1 MKKSKLLSLL
11 ALATLAPLT
20 LAGCDNAKW
29 KIGILLPV
37 EHNALQSCANGFIEG
52 LKSAGLE
59 EGKDFSI
66 EIKNAAGKD
75 ADLQNFAKQ
84 LVTSKCMTF
93 GLGTGASQAL
103 KSASIDKGSLNPVLF
118 SAVTDP
124 VDAGLVES
132 LENGKGFVTGSS
144 DAQPIA
150 EQIALVKECIPD
162 ADKIGIIYTQSETN
176 SKVQADQAEEAAKL
190 VGMSVVRQTVTGPGD
205 INTVALALASEEGID
220 AIYVPTDNNIAA
232 NMNAVKEAANSK
244 HVLVV
249 AGEEGMLTTGGHI
262 TLSID
267 YKELGKRT
275 GEVAAQIL
283 KGEKNVYEVPVMT
296 MSKEDCK
303 FVYSSANLAASG
315 INLPQSVLDKSEDI
329 SK

>member
-1 MKKSKLLSLL
+1 MKKTKFISLL
-11 ALATLAPLT
+11 AIATAAAAL
-20 LAGCDNAKW
+20 GSCKEKAKW
-29 KIGILLPV
+29 QIGILLPV
-37 EHNALQSCANGFIEG
+37 EHSALQTCANGFIEG
-52 LKSAGLE
+52 LKESGLK
-59 EGKDFSI
+59 EGTDFSI

-84 LVTSKCMTF
+84 LVTSKNMTF

-144 DAQPIA
+144 DAQPIT
-150 EQIALVKECIPD
+150 EQIALIKECLPE

-176 SKVQADQAEEAAKL
+176 SKIQADQAEAAAEL
-190 VGMSVVRQTVTGPGD
+190 AGMSVERKTVTGPGD
-205 INTVALALASEEGID
+205 ISTTALALASVEGID

-249 AGEEGMLTTGGHI
+249 AGEEGMLSSGGHI

-283 KGEKNVYEVPVMT
+283 KGEKKAYEVPVITMT
-296 MSKEDCK
+296 KEDCK
-303 FVYSSANLAASG
+303 FVYSSANLASSG
-315 INLPQSVLDKSEDI
+315 ITLPQNVLDKCEDI

>member
-1 MKKSKLLSLL
+1 MKKTKLISLL
-11 ALATLAPLT
+11 ALATAAAGLASC
-20 LAGCDNAKW
+20 GNKAKW
-29 KIGILLPV
+29 QIGILLPV
-37 EHNALQSCANGFIEG
+37 EHNALQSCADGFVEG
-52 LKSAGLE
+52 LKEAGLK
-59 EGKDFSI
+59 EGTDFSV
-66 EIKNAAGKD
+66 EFRNAAGKD

-84 LVTSKCMTF
+84 LVASKDMTF

-150 EQIALVKECIPD
+150 EQIALIKECLPE

-176 SKVQADQAEEAAKL
+176 SIVQADQAEAAAKAAGL
-190 VGMSVVRQTVTGPGD
+190 EVVRQTVTGPGD
-205 INTVALALASEEGID
+205 INTVALALASVDGMD

-249 AGEEGMLTTGGHI
+249 AGEEGMLSTGGHI

-283 KGEKNVYEVPVMT
+283 RGEKKVYEVPVITMT
-296 MSKEDCK
+296 KEDCK
-303 FVYSSANLAASG
+303 LVYSSVNLAASG
-315 INLPQSVLDKSEDI
+315 IVLPQSVLDKCEDM